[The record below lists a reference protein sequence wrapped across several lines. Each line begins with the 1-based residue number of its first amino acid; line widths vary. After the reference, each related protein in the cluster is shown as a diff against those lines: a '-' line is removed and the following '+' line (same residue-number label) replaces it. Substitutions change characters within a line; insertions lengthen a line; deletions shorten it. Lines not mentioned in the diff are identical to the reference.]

1 MMGQL
6 MGALNNTA
14 LLDDLNINIETL
26 HGFDCD
32 IDEVI
37 KHELL
42 INGTLDINFQQGS
55 MGLGVSGAGGV
66 PTSECAGAIEQLAET
81 THQAAG
87 NVAGVASN
95 AASAA
100 AVYASTNAAT
110 PAASPSWV
118 H

>member
-1 MMGQL
+1 
-6 MGALNNTA
+6 
-14 LLDDLNINIETL
+14 
-26 HGFDCD
+26 
-32 IDEVI
+32 VI

-55 MGLGVSGAGGV
+55 MGLGMSGTGGV
-66 PTSECAGAIEQLAET
+66 PTSECTGTIEQLTET
-81 THQAAG
+81 THQVAAG
-87 NVAGVASN
+87 NVTGVTSN